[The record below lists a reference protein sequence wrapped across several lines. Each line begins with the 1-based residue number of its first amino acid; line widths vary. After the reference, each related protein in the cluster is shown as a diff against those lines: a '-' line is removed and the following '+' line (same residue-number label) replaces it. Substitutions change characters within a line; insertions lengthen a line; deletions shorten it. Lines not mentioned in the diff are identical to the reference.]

1 MGAKPFRALSLICK
15 TFRIPVFLYLCFMKG
30 RVLKSTGSFYKV
42 WFPDGEILDCKTRGS
57 LRLKNSDSTNPVA
70 VGDWVEVEI
79 NEGKIHS
86 INSVYD
92 RSNYIIR
99 KSVNLSK
106 RTHVLAANIDL
117 AIIMV
122 TMSGPRTPYGFIDR
136 MLVTA
141 EAYDIPALLVFNKA
155 DIWSEGDIL
164 LATEME
170 DVYRSAGYEIF
181 PMVATDPFRALKLLD
196 EIRGKVSVLLGQS
209 GSGKSTLINSF
220 NPGLQLRVGDI
231 SLVHNQGKHTTTFAE
246 MHEVVKGTFI
256 VDTPGLREFGLTG
269 MGKHELGHFFPEI
282 RSRMNQCR
290 FNNCLHQNEPGCVIE
305 EAVTAGKIA
314 PTRFRSYLA
323 MLDGETPSENY

>member
-1 MGAKPFRALSLICK
+1 
-15 TFRIPVFLYLCFMKG
+15 MKG

-42 WFPDGEILDCKTRGS
+42 WFPDGEIVDCKIRGV
-57 LRLKNSDSTNPVA
+57 LRLKNSQSTNPVA
-70 VGDWVEVEI
+70 VGDWVEVDF
-79 NEGKIHS
+79 NDGYIHS
-86 INSVYD
+86 INEVYD

-106 RTHVLAANIDL
+106 KSHVLAANIDL

-122 TMSGPRTPYGFIDR
+122 TMSSPRTPYGFIDR

-141 EAYDIPALLVFNKA
+141 EAYEIPSVLVFNKA
-155 DIWSEGDIL
+155 DIWSESDVL

-181 PMVATDPFRALKLLD
+181 PMVATDSFRALKLL
-196 EIRGKVSVLLGQS
+196 EQIRGKVSVIMGQS

-220 NPGLQLRVGDI
+220 NPGLQIRVGDI
-231 SLVHNQGKHTTTFAE
+231 SVAHRQGKHTTTFAE

-256 VDTPGLREFGLTG
+256 VDTPGIREFGLTG
-269 MGKHELGHFFPEI
+269 MNKHELGHYFPEI

-290 FNNCLHQNEPGCVIE
+290 FNNCVHQNEPGCAIE
-305 EAVTAGKIA
+305 AALEAGKIA
-314 PTRFRSYLA
+314 PTRYRSYLA
-323 MLDGETPSENY
+323 MMEGETPNENY

>member
-1 MGAKPFRALSLICK
+1 
-15 TFRIPVFLYLCFMKG
+15 MKG

-42 WFPDGEILDCKTRGS
+42 WFPDGEIVDCKIRGV
-57 LRLKNSDSTNPVA
+57 LRLKNSQSTNPVA
-70 VGDWVEVEI
+70 VGDWVEVDF
-79 NEGKIHS
+79 NDGNIHS
-86 INSVYD
+86 INEVYD

-106 RTHVLAANIDL
+106 KSHVLAANIDL

-122 TMSGPRTPYGFIDR
+122 TMSSPRTPYGFIDR

-141 EAYDIPALLVFNKA
+141 EAYDIPSVLVFNKA
-155 DIWSEGDIL
+155 DIWSESDVL

-181 PMVATDPFRALKLLD
+181 PMVATDSFRALKLL
-196 EIRGKVSVLLGQS
+196 EQIRGKVSVIMGQS

-220 NPGLQLRVGDI
+220 NPGLQIRVGDI
-231 SLVHNQGKHTTTFAE
+231 SVAHRQGKHTTTFAE

-256 VDTPGLREFGLTG
+256 VDTPGIREFGLTG
-269 MGKHELGHFFPEI
+269 MNKHELGHYFPEI

-290 FNNCLHQNEPGCVIE
+290 FNNCVHQNEPGCAIE
-305 EAVTAGKIA
+305 AALEAGKIA
-314 PTRFRSYLA
+314 PTRYRSYLA
-323 MLDGETPSENY
+323 MMEGETPNENY